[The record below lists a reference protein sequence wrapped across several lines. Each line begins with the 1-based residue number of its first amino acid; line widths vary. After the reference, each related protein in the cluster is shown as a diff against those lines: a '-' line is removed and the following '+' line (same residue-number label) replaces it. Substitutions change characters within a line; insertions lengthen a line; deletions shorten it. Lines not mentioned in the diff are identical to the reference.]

1 MNGRESVLDI
11 IGSIA
16 KYVVIIIVVLFFI
29 SLARRGY
36 ETGYS
41 IFNQSAVDE
50 AGQGHEVTVEIAQG
64 MSVKEIGK
72 LLKKN
77 GLIKD
82 DTIFAAQ
89 EYFSSYHGELMPG
102 TYTLSTEMTPD
113 EIMAILAENY
123 TEDASGDTSESDST
137 GSAES
142 TSESASDDTS
152 GSTTESVS
160 ESAGET
166 DSDTAAGDTAG
177 DSAEDAE

>member
-1 MNGRESVLDI
+1 MNGKESVLDI

-16 KYVVIIIVVLFFI
+16 KYVVIIILVLFFI

-41 IFNQSAVDE
+41 IFNQTAVDE
-50 AGQGHEVTVEIAQG
+50 AGQGHEVTVEITQG

-72 LLKKN
+72 LLKKE
-77 GLIKD
+77 GLIQD

-113 EIMAILAENY
+113 EMMATMAENY
-123 TEDASGDTSESDST
+123 
-137 GSAES
+137 
-142 TSESASDDTS
+142 
-152 GSTTESVS
+152 
-160 ESAGET
+160 
-166 DSDTAAGDTAG
+166 
-177 DSAEDAE
+177 AEDADAGKTE

>member
-1 MNGRESVLDI
+1 MNGKESVLDI

-50 AGQGHEVTVEIAQG
+50 TGQGHEVTVEITQG

-72 LLKKN
+72 LLKKE
-77 GLIKD
+77 GLIED
-82 DTIFAAQ
+82 DTIFVAQ

-113 EIMAILAENY
+113 EMMAIMAENY
-123 TEDASGDTSESDST
+123 TENADT
-137 GSAES
+137 GSADTGSADSAAS
-142 TSESASDDTS
+142 TSEGSSENAAESSSEAVEESNADNASGEDA
-152 GSTTESVS
+152 G
-160 ESAGET
+160 ESAEAGE
-166 DSDTAAGDTAG
+166 
-177 DSAEDAE
+177 

>member
-123 TEDASGDTSESDST
+123 TEDASGDTSGSTT

-142 TSESASDDTS
+142 TSEGASDDTS
-152 GSTTESVS
+152 GSTTESAS

-166 DSDTAAGDTAG
+166 DSDTAG

>member
-1 MNGRESVLDI
+1 MNGKESVLDI

-16 KYVVIIIVVLFFI
+16 KYVVIIILVLFFI

-41 IFNQSAVDE
+41 IFNQTAVDE
-50 AGQGHEVTVEIAQG
+50 AGQGHEVTVEITQG

-72 LLKKN
+72 LLKKE
-77 GLIKD
+77 GLIQD

-113 EIMAILAENY
+113 KMMATMAENY
-123 TEDASGDTSESDST
+123 
-137 GSAES
+137 
-142 TSESASDDTS
+142 
-152 GSTTESVS
+152 
-160 ESAGET
+160 
-166 DSDTAAGDTAG
+166 
-177 DSAEDAE
+177 AEDADAGKTE